1 MRETKEWKNPKKMD
15 TMDESNAA
23 AGQAGINSGEE
34 EEKGNHAC
42 EKKSSAQGILA
53 AGGKVEQLVHELV
66 YRLVE

>member
-1 MRETKEWKNPKKMD
+1 MNQTQPPGR
-15 TMDESNAA
+15 
-23 AGQAGINSGEE
+23 QAGINSGE